1 VYNVT
6 KICKMLQK
14 FIDESVQH
22 MRKMDWEK
30 RVGHALGV
38 GDGGHARDALKV
50 ADEGGEVD
58 GHGRTGVRGL
68 RLKC

>member
-1 VYNVT
+1 
-6 KICKMLQK
+6 
-14 FIDESVQH
+14 
-22 MRKMDWEK
+22 MDWEK
-30 RVGHALGV
+30 REGHALGV